1 MSNSFLSNTQLLID
15 ETAQRLELRPDVT
28 KQLQTPHREVR
39 VELNVTMDDGSIGTF
54 IGFRVQHD
62 DARGPFKGGLRYHHH
77 VDAQEVTA
85 LASLMTWK
93 TAVAGVPFGGAK
105 GGIAVRAGD
114 LSDGERQRMTRKF
127 VDGIHDIIGA
137 TKDIPAPDV
146 NTDGQ
151 VMAWI
156 FDQYGKYHGYQP
168 GVVTGKPVSLG
179 GSIGRDAATGR
190 GAVYALEELLES
202 LGEGV
207 SGKTVA
213 IQGFGNVGTWA
224 AKDLVALGA
233 KVVGIA
239 DISGGYVNPEGIDVD
254 AAIAYCHNSSKRSLE
269 GFTGGDRVDGDAF
282 MVTPCDVLV
291 PAALSGVITA
301 DNANELRCKYILEG
315 ANGPTTR
322 GADAILETRG
332 IHVIPDIYANC
343 GGVTVSYFEW
353 SQNMQHFYWELDRVN
368 RELRTV
374 MKKGFAA
381 LVEAQKKYECTL
393 RQAAFAVG
401 VGRVRAA
408 TELRG
413 LS

>member
-1 MSNSFLSNTQLLID
+1 MSNHFLENTQALID
-15 ETAQRLELRPDVT
+15 RTAKTLELRSDVT

-39 VELNVTMDDGSIGTF
+39 VELNVRMDDGSIGTF

-77 VDAQEVTA
+77 VDAAEVTA

-105 GGIAVRAGD
+105 GGIAVEANT

-127 VDGIHDIIGA
+127 IDGIHDLIGA

-156 FDQYGKYHGYQP
+156 FDQYAKYHGYQP
-168 GVVTGKPVSLG
+168 GVVTGKPVDLG
-179 GSIGRDAATGR
+179 GSIGREAATGR
-190 GAVYALEELLES
+190 GAVYALTELLDS
-202 LGEGV
+202 LGEALA
-207 SGKTVA
+207 GKTVV

-224 AKDLVALGA
+224 ARDLVEAGA
-233 KVVGIA
+233 KVIGIS
-239 DISGGYVNPEGIDVD
+239 DISGGYVNREGIDVE
-254 AAIAYCHNSSKRSLE
+254 AAIAFVEKSETRSLK
-269 GFTGGDRVDGDAF
+269 GFTGGDHMDGGDFLTVD
-282 MVTPCDVLV
+282 CDVLV
-291 PAALSGVITA
+291 PAALSGVLTK
-301 DNANELRCKYILEG
+301 DNANDVRCKYILEG
-315 ANGPTTR
+315 ANGPTTTE
-322 GADAILETRG
+322 ADAIFETRG

-353 SQNMQHFYWELDRVN
+353 SQNMQHFYWGLDQVN
-368 RELRTV
+368 RELRAV
-374 MKKGFAA
+374 MKRGFAA
-381 LVEAQKKYECTL
+381 LHEAQKRYDCTL
-393 RQAAFAVG
+393 REAAFLVG
-401 VGRVRAA
+401 VSRVRAA

-413 LS
+413 L